1 MNSTKKALI
10 AAVIGILFSAGLIFW
25 QVKAHRL
32 GPVELT
38 ADDMTLLAEDQ
49 SPQLRARLAS
59 DEQARKDFAKGVRQ
73 LLAVSA
79 EGEAHGVAN
88 DPELKRQLEFQRAN
102 ILAQFYFQNQGE
114 NGPNITDQEVTDYFK
129 QPINQQRFDNLVA
142 DAKKQDPQFEA
153 QAQSKEQLDQLKQ
166 RVGRVFLA
174 EQKAVQQGLDKKP
187 DVRLQ
192 LVLQHARAVAA
203 KYASDIKLQD
213 QMKASDDEVTKYLA
227 AHPEMDTDK
236 VQRAKAEEVLKRVRA
251 GEDFATLA
259 KEFSTDPGSK
269 DKGGDLGWFGTGQMI
284 PEFEKAAFAL
294 KPGEI
299 SDVVQS
305 QYGFHIIK
313 VEERKTETKDGKP
326 QEMVHAR
333 HILFSEAGD
342 SPFGPP
348 QNSRSKA
355 KAALE
360 KEKADKILDDIVAR
374 HNSDV
379 KVADNYTVK
388 PPEAAPQQ
396 FSPLQSPEEPAPT
409 PPGPKP
415 TPQSPAKPSQQA
427 KPAQAK
433 PKPQPHP

>member
-1 MNSTKKALI
+1 MPRVLVGGQV
-10 AAVIGILFSAGLIFW
+10 AVGVTQA
-25 QVKAHRL
+25 
-32 GPVELT
+32 P
-38 ADDMTLLAEDQ
+38 
-49 SPQLRARLAS
+49 RLAKPAAI
-59 DEQARKDFAKGVRQ
+59 DDGGVVQAVR
-73 LLAVSA
+73 
-79 EGEAHGVAN
+79 N
-88 DPELKRQLEFQRAN
+88 D
-102 ILAQFYFQNQGE
+102 
-114 NGPNITDQEVTDYFK
+114 
-129 QPINQQRFDNLVA
+129 
-142 DAKKQDPQFEA
+142 
-153 QAQSKEQLDQLKQ
+153 
-166 RVGRVFLA
+166 RVFLA

-203 KYASDIKLQD
+203 KYATDIKLQD
-213 QMKASDDEVTKYLA
+213 RLKASDDEVTQYLA

-269 DKGGDLGWFGTGQMI
+269 DKGGDLGWFGAGQMI

-294 KPGEI
+294 KPGEV

-333 HILFSEAGD
+333 HILFSEAGE

-374 HNSDV
+374 SHV

-388 PPEAAPQQ
+388 PPEQSQLQQ
-396 FSPLQSPEEPAPT
+396 QLPPGFEPPEPAPA
-409 PPGPKP
+409 PPDRPRRA
-415 TPQSPAKPSQQA
+415 TTRRTAARPAA
-427 KPAQAK
+427 RL
-433 PKPQPHP
+433 